1 MRCAFSFVATLMA
14 VAALSQGAASQEA
27 AQLPPAAGRLVDIGG
42 WKLHINCIGRHE
54 PGQPTVL
61 LEAGGGDFSVTWA
74 LVQPAVATFA
84 RVCSYDRA
92 GSGWSELGPNPRT
105 MRQMVYELHAVLS
118 RAGIAPPY
126 VLVGHSLGGFLAR
139 IYTSTYPGDVA
150 GVVLVDSSHEE
161 DLVGFNGKMMRW
173 WEEATGNAVPPAKT
187 SEPKHE
193 GDFPADVRERVERSL
208 TSSRRVNNPPF
219 DKLPLTA
226 QEARTWAFSQL
237 KNNLPGESPFD
248 GDEVAALK
256 SDRKMNDRPLGAR
269 PLVVLTRGNSG
280 YGGEPLAEQRD
291 QERKVHQADL
301 VTLSQNGKQLIAEGS
316 GHQIQIDAPGLVVQA
331 IRDVFDATQR
341 ALSPKP

>member
-1 MRCAFSFVATLMA
+1 MRCAFFFVATFMT
-14 VAALSQGAASQEA
+14 VAALRQDAASQNTT
-27 AQLPPAAGRLVDIGG
+27 QQPRAAGRLVDIGG
-42 WKLHINCIGRHE
+42 WKLHLNCVGRHE
-54 PGQPTVL
+54 LGQPTVI

-74 LVQPAVATFA
+74 LVQPAVATFT

-118 RAGIAPPY
+118 RAEIAPPY
-126 VLVGHSLGGFLAR
+126 VLVGHSLGGFLVR
-139 IYTSTYPGDVA
+139 MYTNAYPSDVS
-150 GVVLVDSSHEE
+150 GLVLVDASHEE

-193 GDFPADVRERVERSL
+193 DDFAADVRARVERSL
-208 TSSRRVNNPPF
+208 TSNRRVNNPPF
-219 DKLPLTA
+219 DKLPPNA

-248 GDEVAALK
+248 GDEVAALRT
-256 SDRKMNDRPLGAR
+256 DRKTIDRPLGDR
-269 PLVVLTRGNSG
+269 PLVVLTRGNPG

-301 VTLSQNGKQLIAEGS
+301 VTLSRSGKQVIAEGS
-316 GHQIQIDAPGLVVQA
+316 GPCSSSD
-331 IRDVFDATQR
+331 T
-341 ALSPKP
+341 